1 MLRIGASY
9 SRLALSNFRFI
20 CLVVLLIVV
29 KDERM
34 MQALKY
40 LAETDE
46 PAAAAKALMVGLE
59 EQKRTVISI
68 AMLDSKEKA
77 ANMKEV
83 DARTSSEYI
92 AWAGDYK
99 KSVYEYETLR
109 NKRITEALIVDAWRS
124 CNSNKKKGNVI

>member
-1 MLRIGASY
+1 M
-9 SRLALSNFRFI
+9 
-20 CLVVLLIVV
+20 V
-29 KDERM
+29 KDDRM
-34 MQALKY
+34 MKALTY

-83 DARTSSEYI
+83 DARTSQEYI
-92 AWAGDYK
+92 QWAGNYK
-99 KSVYEYETLR
+99 NAVYQYEILR
-109 NKRITEALIVDAWRS
+109 NKRITESLIVDAWRS
-124 CNSNKKKGNVI
+124 CNSNRKKGNVV